1 MKRAALLAILA
12 AVGLAAPGAARAN
25 GDPASDVLPFSQVF
39 LPYEAPVSSSAA
51 TRLKKTVAAAN
62 SKGYKVR
69 VAVIPFTGDL
79 GTAVALWKR
88 PQLYAK
94 FLGKEIAFS
103 YTDRT
108 LIAMPSGFG
117 VYNGDKPV
125 TKELQALKGVK
136 PGTTPTALSESAA
149 DAVRAMAAADGV
161 AVPKTFGSSA
171 THDRLMLGAAL
182 LALVVVLLVPAGLLR
197 RRGRGGD
204 RSPSAEEGAPEP
216 D

>member
-1 MKRAALLAILA
+1 LRRAALLATL
-12 AVGLAAPGAARAN
+12 VVLVLGLGAPGAAHAN
-25 GDPASDVLPFSQVF
+25 GDPASDVLPVSQVF
-39 LPYEAPVSSSAA
+39 LPYEAPISSEAA

-94 FLGKEIAFS
+94 FLGKEIAFV
-103 YTDRT
+103 YPDRT

-125 TKELQALKGVK
+125 TKELAAIKAIE
-136 PGTTPTALSESAA
+136 PGTTPTDLTESAA
-149 DAVRAMAAADGV
+149 DAVRAMASADGV
-161 AVPKTFGSSA
+161 TVPKTYGSSA
-171 THDRLMLGAAL
+171 THDRLVLGGAL
-182 LALVVVLLVPAGLLR
+182 VALVVVLLVPAGLFR
-197 RRGRGGD
+197 RRGRGGAQ
-204 RSPSAEEGAPEP
+204 SPSAGPR
-216 D
+216 